1 MPVLSFVL
9 ALTSCRTPGPVPKA
23 PPGAPQEL
31 PAAANVAA
39 ADLNGDGFDELIR
52 IDDGVA
58 TLPDGTTHALGGVF
72 QLAASGDT
80 DGDGLDEALIV
91 TGAGRTDR
99 TAPLTL
105 WRIEGS
111 GAEQVFQDQGQRN
124 QAGTLQVIDGR
135 IWLARFTD
143 DRTVSAG
150 FIEGGAHQIRS
161 TGALATAQV
170 PVGEDVVV
178 GRVYGDEPRS
188 DGDLKKVRGG
198 TTTALPSFRGV
209 RALAASDLDGDGDQ
223 DVLAADGWH
232 YAYGENAVGRVAL
245 LPGPDHDELRVIA
258 HLPNDYSV
266 RQLLV
271 VDGDVVA
278 VGVRE
283 VHLLRRDALG
293 WSDHTLARTTEQ
305 GNAVVVQT
313 PTGPAV
319 YVSGSP
325 ALLVPLEGG

>member
-9 ALTSCRTPGPVPKA
+9 ALTSCRAPGPAPKS
-23 PPGAPQEL
+23 PPGPAQEL
-31 PAAANVAA
+31 PGAVNVAA

-52 IDDGVA
+52 VDAGVA

-72 QLAASGDT
+72 QLAARGDT
-80 DGDGLDEALIV
+80 DGDGRDEALIV
-91 TGAGRTDR
+91 TGAGRTER

-105 WRIEGS
+105 WRLQGDE
-111 GAEQVFQDQGQRN
+111 AEQVFRDAGARN

-150 FIEGGAHQIRS
+150 FVEGGAHQVRAS
-161 TGALATAQV
+161 GALATAQV
-170 PVGEDVVV
+170 PIGEDVLV

-188 DGDLKKVRGG
+188 DGDLKKVRGD
-198 TTTALPSFRGV
+198 TQTLLPSFRGV
-209 RALAASDLDGDGDQ
+209 RALRASDLNGDGAT
-223 DVLAADGWH
+223 DVLVADGWH

-283 VHLLRRDALG
+283 VHLLRRDDLG
-293 WSDHTLARTTEQ
+293 WSDHTLAVTNEQ
-305 GNAVVVQT
+305 GNAVLVRT
-313 PTGPAV
+313 PAGPAV
-319 YVSGSP
+319 YVAGDP